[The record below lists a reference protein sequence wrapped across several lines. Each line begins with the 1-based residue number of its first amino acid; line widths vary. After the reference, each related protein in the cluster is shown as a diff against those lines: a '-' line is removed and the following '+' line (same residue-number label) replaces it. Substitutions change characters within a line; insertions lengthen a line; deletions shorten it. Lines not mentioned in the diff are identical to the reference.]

1 MIKRKSLK
9 ARPKKGGGENFDK
22 KNVLFEALLLNALVA
37 KRGGGENFDK
47 KKIIESM
54 GCQEGG
60 KRGGGAR
67 KILTKR
73 YKKNVVFKSESLKAL
88 VAKWGGGRT
97 SF

>member
-1 MIKRKSLK
+1 MHWLARGGAGKILIKRKSLK
-9 ARPKKGGGENFDK
+9 AWVAKKGGGENFDK

-60 KRGGGAR
+60 RGGGAR
-67 KILTKR
+67 GK
-73 YKKNVVFKSESLKAL
+73 F
-88 VAKWGGGRT
+88 
-97 SF
+97 

>member
-1 MIKRKSLK
+1 MRGRGGEENFEKRNVVFKSKSLK
-9 ARPKKGGGENFDK
+9 ALVAKRGGGENFEE

-60 KRGGGAR
+60 
-67 KILTKR
+67 
-73 YKKNVVFKSESLKAL
+73 
-88 VAKWGGGRT
+88 GGGRGK
-97 SF
+97 F